1 MRCEIVCLLLLAV
14 ISSVYAT
21 SPVDGGE
28 PQRFLYVGTTTVT
41 STVSTSTT
49 CTTST
54 AALTTCTIGRR
65 RRGLFYDEA
74 QSSGRNRRGLFY
86 NDEEVHNGQT
96 AFLPIEKKASS
107 NDPVAEVVQVL
118 PKSSGTAVP
127 LVIESGFSA
136 PEGGPDRFLLQ
147 LAVSTVTSYTTT
159 TTTTSLTAFCSSTT
173 GWPLCGNFGK

>member
-21 SPVDGGE
+21 SSPVDGGE
-28 PQRFLYVGTTTVT
+28 PQRLLYVGTTTVT

-86 NDEEVHNGQT
+86 NDEEVDNGRQI
-96 AFLPIEKKASS
+96 AFLPIENKLVFIISS
-107 NDPVAEVVQVL
+107 N
-118 PKSSGTAVP
+118 
-127 LVIESGFSA
+127 
-136 PEGGPDRFLLQ
+136 
-147 LAVSTVTSYTTT
+147 
-159 TTTTSLTAFCSSTT
+159 
-173 GWPLCGNFGK
+173 